1 MAERRLS
8 HRGFTLVELL
18 VVIAI
23 IGILVALLLPAV
35 QAAREAARRS
45 QCINNLK
52 QMTIATLNYENAH
65 KQLFKVTTWNA
76 NNTDET
82 SPDHGFHIYILPHM
96 EYQQVYDQYSFAV
109 KWSNFV
115 NRAPSRA
122 DIPEFICP
130 SAPPIT
136 ERSIE
141 VPGRDT
147 QSGYADYS
155 INGRISPTAVCVL
168 KTIVGDRADWSGL
181 FTGEPLFANFE
192 LGLGCP
198 STPIPKQSG
207 KTTLKQTTDGLSHT
221 ILFSP
226 DAGRPDYYI
235 DGVKQPLSKGLVT
248 GGRWASPDSE
258 YFTTKDALC
267 VGATSIINC
276 SNSNENYSFH
286 VGGGYFS
293 FGDGS
298 VHFLADSLDVNV
310 QVSLV
315 TRAGE
320 DTTAGVE

>member
-1 MAERRLS
+1 VPERRLS

-45 QCINNLK
+45 QCINHLK
-52 QMTIATLNYENAH
+52 QISLAALNYENAH

-76 NNTDET
+76 GNTDDQ
-82 SPDHGFHIYILPHM
+82 SPDHGFHIHLLPHM
-96 EYQQVYDQYSFAV
+96 EYQSIYDQYNFTVPWSDFA
-109 KWSNFV
+109 
-115 NRAPSRA
+115 NRTASRA
-122 DIPEFICP
+122 DVPEFMCP
-130 SAPPIT
+130 TAPSIA

-141 VPGRDT
+141 KPNRDT
-147 QSGYADYS
+147 QSGYADYT
-155 INGRISPTAVCVL
+155 INGRISPCAVVVL
-168 KTIVGDRADWSGL
+168 KTIVGDRPDWSGL
-181 FTGEPLFANFE
+181 FTGEPQFASFE
-192 LGLGCP
+192 SGQGCP
-198 STPIPKQSG
+198 NTPIQKQSG

-235 DGVKQPLSKGLVT
+235 EGVKQPLSKGLVT
-248 GGRWASPDSE
+248 GARWASPDSE
-258 YFTTKDALC
+258 YFTSKDGLC
-267 VGATSIINC
+267 VGATSILNC
-276 SNSNENYSFH
+276 NNSNENYSFH
-286 VGGGYFS
+286 VGGGNFS

-298 VHFLADSLDVNV
+298 VHFLADALDVSV

-320 DTTAGVE
+320 DSTAGFE

>member
-1 MAERRLS
+1 VTGRLK
-8 HRGFTLVELL
+8 RNGFTLVELL

-45 QCINNLK
+45 QCVNNLK
-52 QMTIATLNYENAH
+52 QMTIAALNYENAH

-76 NNTDET
+76 GNTEIQ
-82 SPDHGFHIYILPHM
+82 SPDHGFHIYLLPFM
-96 EYQQVYDQYSFAV
+96 EYQSIYDQYSFAV
-109 KWSNFV
+109 KWSHFN
-115 NRAPSRA
+115 NRTPSRA
-122 DIPEFICP
+122 NIPELICP
-130 SAPPIT
+130 TAPPIT
-136 ERSIE
+136 DRSVE
-141 VPGRDT
+141 NTARDT
-147 QSGYADYS
+147 QSGYADYT

-168 KTIVGDRADWSGL
+168 KTIVGDRPDWSGL
-181 FTGEPLFANFE
+181 FTGEPQFATFE
-192 LGLGCP
+192 LNMGCP
-198 STPIPKQSG
+198 SGPIPKLSG
-207 KTTLKQTTDGLSHT
+207 RTTLKQTTDGLSHT

-235 DGVKQPLSKGLVT
+235 DGKRQPASLGLVT
-248 GGRWASPDSE
+248 GSRWASPDSE
-258 YFTTKDALC
+258 YWTTKDGLC

-298 VHFLADSLDVNV
+298 VHFLSDSLDVNV
-310 QVSLV
+310 QVSLL

-320 DTTAGVE
+320 DTTAGVD